1 MKYAVI
7 QLAGKQY
14 RVEVGQEL
22 TVALNVDAE
31 EGKDITVS
39 DVLLTV
45 DGDKVAVGEP
55 LLKGASVTLKV
66 KTQQQSEKIRVA
78 KYKAKS
84 RYRRVYG
91 HRHPETVLEVVKI
104 G

>member
-7 QLAGKQY
+7 QIAGKQY
-14 RVEVGQEL
+14 RVEPGQEL
-22 TVALNVDAE
+22 TVNHLDAE
-31 EGKDITVS
+31 EGKNIEVS

-45 DGDKVAVGEP
+45 DGDTVAIGAP
-55 LLKGASVTLKV
+55 LVKGATVTLKV
-66 KTQQQSEKIRVA
+66 KSHQRADKVRVA

-91 HRHPETVLEVVKI
+91 HRQPETTVEVVSI

>member
-14 RVEVGQEL
+14 RVEAGQEL
-22 TVALNVDAE
+22 TVNRLDAE
-31 EGKDITVS
+31 EGKTISVS

-45 DGDKVAVGEP
+45 DGDKVTVGEP
-55 LLKGASVTLKV
+55 LIKGAAVKLKV
-66 KTQQQSEKIRVA
+66 KSNQKGDKIRVA

-91 HRHPETVLEVVKI
+91 HRQQETTVEVVSI

>member
-7 QLAGKQY
+7 QIAGKQY
-14 RVEVGQEL
+14 RVEAGQEL
-22 TVALNVDAE
+22 TINQVDAE
-31 EGKDITVS
+31 EGKNITVS

-45 DGDKVAVGEP
+45 DGDNVSVGAP
-55 LLKGASVTLKV
+55 LVKGATVTLKV
-66 KTQQQSEKIRVA
+66 KSHGRGDKIRVA

-84 RYRRVYG
+84 RYRKVFG
-91 HRHPETVLEVVKI
+91 HRQQETTVEVVSI

>member
-7 QLAGKQY
+7 QFAGKQY
-14 RVEVGQEL
+14 RVEEGQEL
-22 TVALNVDAE
+22 VVNHVDAE
-31 EGKDITVS
+31 EGKKITVS

-55 LLKGASVTLKV
+55 LIKNATVTLKV
-66 KTQQQSEKIRVA
+66 KTHQKADKIRVA

-91 HRHPETVLEVVKI
+91 HRQPETTLEVVSI

>member
-7 QLAGKQY
+7 QIAGKQY
-14 RVEVGQEL
+14 RVEPGQEL
-22 TVALNVDAE
+22 TVNTIDAE
-31 EGKDITVS
+31 EGKTITVS

-45 DGDKVAVGEP
+45 DGDNVVVGAP
-55 LLKGASVTLKV
+55 LVQNATVTLKV
-66 KTQQQSEKIRVA
+66 KEHGRADKIRVA

-91 HRHPETVLEVVKI
+91 HRQPETTVEVVSI

>member
-7 QLAGKQY
+7 QFAGKQY
-14 RVEVGQEL
+14 RVEPGQEL
-22 TVALNVDAE
+22 TFNGITAE
-31 EGKDITVS
+31 EGKIVTVS

-45 DGDKVAVGEP
+45 DGDKVTVGQPLVQGAAV
-55 LLKGASVTLKV
+55 KLKV
-66 KTQQQSEKIRVA
+66 KSHQKSDKIRVA

-91 HRHPETVLEVVKI
+91 HRQPETTVEVVSI